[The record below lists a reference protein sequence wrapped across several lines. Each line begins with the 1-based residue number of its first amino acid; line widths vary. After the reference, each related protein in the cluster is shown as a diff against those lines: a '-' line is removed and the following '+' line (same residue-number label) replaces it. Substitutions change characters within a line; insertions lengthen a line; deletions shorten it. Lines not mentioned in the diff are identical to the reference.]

1 MLDGFCRL
9 LGASKNL
16 CFVNVSDKMI
26 DFISKNSNRE
36 NEQIV
41 KIEDGQKDGRI
52 EGWIDE
58 QMLV

>member
-36 NEQIV
+36 NEQTV
-41 KIEDGQKDGRI
+41 KIDRWMDIWI